1 MMSKYLFPPAT
12 IALVLWLGWAPW
24 TAVGSSHRKDP
35 PAAGPEERIQVG
47 PLGYRPPGP
56 LYMLSGR
63 AFSSLDFIDDDHLL
77 FTFHQPRLMRREQN
91 ADRLDDDQ
99 TIQAVTLSLPGGAVV
114 ASSEW
119 RMHDRWRYLWPLG
132 GGKFLVR
139 QKNSYSLTDAS
150 LKLHSY
156 LDVPSPILSTEVS
169 PDGRILVIEH
179 QYERHTPEQHSKLE
193 AQAQQ
198 YGEPPPTEDTQITV
212 VNIASRG
219 VLAALRTETPTH
231 VPISSTGYVGVARD
245 KGQDQFLIRFIPF
258 EGESLVLG
266 RVAST
271 CTPHE
276 NFLNQKALV
285 IESCGP
291 KSPDILLDAWT
302 TDGKKLWNGHRDGH
316 LVWPT
321 YAYSRKGDRFALGLL
336 HVSHTID
343 LVDSL
348 DDEDV
353 REQVVQVF
361 DSATGALLM
370 ATNASPILTAGQNF
384 ALSEDGERLAV
395 LHNGAIEIYNVPSP
409 APAPEKADAAA
420 PPQKN

>member
-1 MMSKYLFPPAT
+1 MARHLFSPAV
-12 IALVLWLGWAPW
+12 IVLVFWLGGASLS
-24 TAVGSSHRKDP
+24 GSSHPKEP
-35 PAAGPEERIQVG
+35 PGPGPEESIPVG
-47 PLGYRPPGP
+47 PLGYRPPGS

-63 AFSSLDFIDDDHLL
+63 AFSSLDFIDAHHLL
-77 FTFHQPRLMRREQN
+77 FTFHQPRLMRREPN
-91 ADRLDDDQ
+91 PDRFEDDQ
-99 TIQAVTLSLPGGAVV
+99 IIQAVVLSLPGGAVL

-119 RMHDRWRYLWPLG
+119 RMHDRWRYLWPIG

-156 LDVPSPILSTEVS
+156 IEVPTPILSTEVS
-169 PDGRILVIEH
+169 PDGRTLLIEH
-179 QYERHTPEQHSKLE
+179 QFERHTAEQHHKLE
-193 AQAQQ
+193 AQAQE
-198 YGEPPPTEDTQITV
+198 YGDPPPAEDTQITV
-212 VNIASRG
+212 VNIASRD
-219 VLAALRTETPTH
+219 VMAALRTESPIN
-231 VPISSTGYVGVARD
+231 VPITSTGYVGVSRD
-245 KGQDQFLIRFIPF
+245 KGEDQFLIRFVPF
-258 EGESLVLG
+258 TGDSSILG

-291 KSPDILLDAWT
+291 KSPDTFLDAWT
-302 TDGKKLWNGHRDGH
+302 TDGKKLWNGRRDGH

-321 YAYSRKGDRFALGLL
+321 FAYSRKGDRFALSLL

-343 LVDSL
+343 LVDSVN
-348 DDEDV
+348 DEDV

-370 ATNASPILTAGQNF
+370 STNASPILTAGQNF
-384 ALSEDGERLAV
+384 ALSDDGERLAV
-395 LHNGAIEIYNVPSP
+395 LREGAIEIYNVPSLP
-409 APAPEKADAAA
+409 AAAEKADTQ
-420 PPQKN
+420 PPPKK

>member
-1 MMSKYLFPPAT
+1 M
-12 IALVLWLGWAPW
+12 LVFWLGGASLS
-24 TAVGSSHRKDP
+24 GSSHRKDP
-35 PAAGPEERIQVG
+35 PAAGPEERILVE

-63 AFSSLDFIDDDHLL
+63 AFSSLDFIDANHLL
-77 FTFHQPRLMRREQN
+77 FTFHQPRLMRREPN
-91 ADRLDDDQ
+91 PDRFDDDQ
-99 TIQAVTLSLPGGAVV
+99 TIKAVILSLPGGAVA

-119 RMHDRWRYLWPLG
+119 RMHDRRRYLWPLG

-156 LDVPSPILSTEVS
+156 IDVPTPVLSTEVS

-179 QYERHTPEQHSKLE
+179 QYERHTAEQHRKLE
-193 AQAQQ
+193 AQAQE
-198 YGEPPPTEDTQITV
+198 YGEPPPPEDTQITV
-212 VNIASRG
+212 VNIASRE
-219 VLAALRTETPTH
+219 VLATLRTESPIS
-231 VPISSTGYVGVARD
+231 VPITSTGYVGVARD
-245 KGQDQFLIRFIPF
+245 KSQDQFLVRFVPF

-291 KSPDILLDAWT
+291 KSPDVFLDAWT

-321 YAYSRKGDRFALGLL
+321 FAYSRKGDRFAISLL

-343 LVDSL
+343 LLDSI

-370 ATNASPILTAGQNF
+370 TTNASPILTAGQNF
-384 ALSEDGERLAV
+384 ALSDDGDRLAV
-395 LHNGAIEIYNVPSP
+395 LREGAIEIYNVPSP
-409 APAPEKADAAA
+409 PPAAEKADTAA
-420 PPQKN
+420 PPKK